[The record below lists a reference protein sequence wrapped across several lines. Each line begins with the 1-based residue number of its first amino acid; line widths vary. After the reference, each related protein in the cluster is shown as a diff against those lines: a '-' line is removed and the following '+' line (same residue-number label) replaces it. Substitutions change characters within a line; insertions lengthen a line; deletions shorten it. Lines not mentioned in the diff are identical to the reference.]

1 MFIILNLGLPS
12 TYPIIMASD
21 FEAGPRH
28 INSNINDGKFY
39 TSLSC
44 TYSEAPLFFF
54 LVKVNNLHPLLQGRS
69 QDFPLLGSGRIIY
82 L

>member
-54 LVKVNNLHPLLQGRS
+54 GKG
-69 QDFPLLGSGRIIY
+69 
-82 L
+82 